1 MIVHP
6 DILLTGSKNPFQS
19 APTTSGKHEG
29 RLNGPTTDQSLGS
42 RTNVSPTTDERALE
56 DNHRRFSK
64 MSISRPDDE
73 DHVSI
78 GTSSSEMDAMHAS
91 SRASSPERGPKGYIP
106 KHSNDLEGYMKVDQ
120 ERIAKLEE
128 LVRNLSAQVMKGKE
142 ETHRAKSVPEDAPQS
157 SSAFVFDGDH
167 SRIKDM
173 RISIPSLNFLTQD
186 EWKALDGKPIPS
198 VHYAI
203 DVLVEV
209 SNPTTDGTHPGERL
223 PAMDLSAIDLDAMA
237 WLDERELSQVQQSD
251 LKELPEKIRI
261 NSRRLQC
268 LLDHDLWDGSL
279 NYASGQPYTI
289 LRPFKILIYQE
300 AKIRQ
305 RLYEFEE
312 ARQQSSPQTGEEY
325 LNHFKSD
332 PAPDDAPRERQDLSS
347 MTISELTGAIN
358 DFQCLV
364 KFIDDYIKPVQHE
377 LQDRPRQVRFSNL
390 WYLFPPGSLIYV
402 KDKNI
407 PQKIWKVIQ
416 RTGGRRFLSRP
427 DLIRE
432 GQFQNKYTPFLLD
445 CYHLDFDGSGFV
457 QTFGKFSIT
466 KFDDVLNI
474 SSLPVI
480 PFQTALK
487 EKLTS
492 REELETRGQQ
502 FTYCT
507 ELRHQYYS
515 GRSQYRAPNG
525 RKFSLISG
533 IENSGNVTIF
543 SETIESQVMIDF
555 ERALQEVPDWRPG
568 LEELKPQVADVCEYE
583 DVFGGKLDRDTVWDT
598 RFTDEF
604 METES
609 AKWRK
614 WKSGVNI
621 PSSDLLLLPDRVF
634 GFVFRS
640 RKWGECID
648 FNM

>member
-1 MIVHP
+1 
-6 DILLTGSKNPFQS
+6 L
-19 APTTSGKHEG
+19 
-29 RLNGPTTDQSLGS
+29 DQSLGS
-42 RTNVSPTTDERALE
+42 RTNISPTTDERALE
-56 DNHRRFSK
+56 ENRRRFSK
-64 MSISRPDDE
+64 VPISRPDDE
-73 DHVSI
+73 EHLSI
-78 GTSSSEMDAMHAS
+78 GTSSSEIDAMRAGAS
-91 SRASSPERGPKGYIP
+91 SRASSPERGLNDYIP
-106 KHSNDLEGYMKVDQ
+106 KYNLEPEGDTKLNQ
-120 ERIAKLEE
+120 ERIARLEE
-128 LVRNLSAQVMKGKE
+128 IVRNLSAQVLKGKE
-142 ETHRAKSVPEDAPQS
+142 ETHHPRSVEDAPQS

-173 RISIPSLNFLTQD
+173 RISIPTLNFLSQD

-203 DVLVEV
+203 DVLIDDITPQ
-209 SNPTTDGTHPGERL
+209 PTDRTRPGEML
-223 PAMDLSAIDLDAMA
+223 PAMDLSAMDLDAMA

-251 LKELPEKIRI
+251 MKELPERIRI

-279 NYASGQPYTI
+279 NYVGGQPFTI

-305 RLYEFEE
+305 RLREFEE
-312 ARQQSSPQTGEEY
+312 ARQKSSPQTGEEY

-332 PAPDDAPRERQDLSS
+332 PAPDDAPREHQDTSS

-364 KFIDDYIKPVQHE
+364 KFIDEYIKPVQIE
-377 LQDRPRQVRFSNL
+377 LEDRPRQVRFSNL
-390 WYLFPPGSLIYV
+390 WYLFPHGSLIYV

-416 RTGGRRFLSRP
+416 RTGGRRYLSRP
-427 DLIRE
+427 DFIRE
-432 GQFQNKYTPFLLD
+432 GQFQNKYTPFILD

-457 QTFGKFSIT
+457 RTFAKFSIS

-480 PFQTALK
+480 PFQTAIK

-492 REELETRGQQ
+492 REELETRGNQ
-502 FTYCT
+502 FTRCT

-525 RKFSLISG
+525 KKFSLVSG
-533 IENSGNVTIF
+533 IDNSGNVTIF

-568 LEELKPQVADVCEYE
+568 LEELKPHVADVCEYE
-583 DVFGGKLDRDTVWDT
+583 DVSGGKLDRDTVWDT

-604 METES
+604 MDTEIER
-609 AKWRK
+609 WRK
-614 WKSGVNI
+614 WDKSGVNI
-621 PSSDLLLLPDRVF
+621 PSNDLLLLPDRVF

-640 RKWGECID
+640 RKWGEYID
-648 FNM
+648 INV